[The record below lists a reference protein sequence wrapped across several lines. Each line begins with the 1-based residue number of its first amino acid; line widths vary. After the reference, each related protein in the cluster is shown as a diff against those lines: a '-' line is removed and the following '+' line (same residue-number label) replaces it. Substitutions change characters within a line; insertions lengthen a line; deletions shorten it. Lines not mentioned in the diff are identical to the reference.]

1 MNYIESLNWRY
12 ATKKFNSERLIAE
25 DVLERIIESGNL
37 TATSMGLQNLA
48 IVNVVDPEKRKALL
62 EHSFGQ
68 EQVVDASHLLVLCS
82 TIDATESDLD
92 QLIERISKTR
102 KIPAD
107 NLAGYK
113 SMMSGWIGSFKSI
126 EDKQSWLAKQVYIMM
141 GTMLTTCA
149 LERVDAC
156 PMEGFNPAK
165 YDEVLNLEASGL
177 KSVLVLPIG
186 YRSTECQNQHLKKV
200 RKSTEEFLYNI

>member
-1 MNYIESLNWRY
+1 
-12 ATKKFNSERLIAE
+12 
-25 DVLERIIESGNL
+25 
-37 TATSMGLQNLA
+37 
-48 IVNVVDPEKRKALL
+48 
-62 EHSFGQ
+62 
-68 EQVVDASHLLVLCS
+68 
-82 TIDATESDLD
+82 
-92 QLIERISKTR
+92 
-102 KIPAD
+102 
-107 NLAGYK
+107 
-113 SMMSGWIGSFKSI
+113 
-126 EDKQSWLAKQVYIMM
+126 MM

>member
-12 ATKKFNSERLIAE
+12 ATKKFNSERVIAE

-68 EQVVDASHLLVLCS
+68 KQVVDASHLLVLCS

-92 QLIERISKTR
+92 QLIRRISKT
-102 KIPAD
+102 
-107 NLAGYK
+107 
-113 SMMSGWIGSFKSI
+113 
-126 EDKQSWLAKQVYIMM
+126 
-141 GTMLTTCA
+141 
-149 LERVDAC
+149 
-156 PMEGFNPAK
+156 
-165 YDEVLNLEASGL
+165 
-177 KSVLVLPIG
+177 
-186 YRSTECQNQHLKKV
+186 
-200 RKSTEEFLYNI
+200 